1 MFRTILIATIA
12 CCFCF
17 AAAAQEQMFPI
28 TQLTSEYLAG
38 YPDWSPDGELI
49 VCTSDWSDEEEGNLC
64 LIPLQGGERIKL
76 TENGGHHGVFSPD
89 GKYIAFDAAR
99 GSLVQIIPVTGGV
112 PIRIVPDTIPVERS
126 GNPCWSPDGSEIAF
140 RSLEDLYVVNL
151 PTGEFRKVFS
161 MEGRLPMPIQWL
173 KTGNCI
179 VAALI
184 DPVERKSEHWK
195 IPLDGSEAVQL
206 TFDCHS
212 TQGTVSPDDA
222 YFVYSATTD
231 GKDYDLWVIS
241 IGGGEPLQLTSGPE
255 WDVEPCWS
263 PSGDQLVFRSS
274 RSGKF
279 DLWIMDIDVQAI
291 AEHLQALSRE

>member
-1 MFRTILIATIA
+1 MFRTIVFSLIA
-12 CCFCF
+12 CFCCLT
-17 AAAAQEQMFPI
+17 ASAQEQMYSV
-28 TQLTSEYLAG
+28 TQLTSEYQAG

-49 VCTSDWSDEEEGNLC
+49 VCTSGWSDEEEGNLC
-64 LIPLQGGERIKL
+64 VIPLQGGERVKL
-76 TENGGHHGVFSPD
+76 TEHGGHHGVFSPD

-99 GSLVQIIPVTGGV
+99 GSLVQIIPAAGGV
-112 PIRIVPDTIPVERS
+112 PIRIVPDTIPVEHS
-126 GNPCWSPDGSEIAF
+126 GNPCWSPDGTEIAF
-140 RSLEDLYVVNL
+140 RSLEDLYVVSL
-151 PTGEFRKVFS
+151 PSGEFRKVFS

-173 KTGNCI
+173 KTENSI

-206 TFDCHS
+206 TYGCHS

-222 YFVYSATTD
+222 YLVYSATTD
-231 GKDYDLWVIS
+231 GKDYDLWVMS
-241 IGGGEPLQLTSGPE
+241 IEGGEPLQLTSGPE

-263 PSGDQLVFRSS
+263 PNGDQLVFRSS

-279 DLWIMDIDVQAI
+279 DLWIMDVNLQSI
-291 AEHLQALSRE
+291 AEQLQALNFE